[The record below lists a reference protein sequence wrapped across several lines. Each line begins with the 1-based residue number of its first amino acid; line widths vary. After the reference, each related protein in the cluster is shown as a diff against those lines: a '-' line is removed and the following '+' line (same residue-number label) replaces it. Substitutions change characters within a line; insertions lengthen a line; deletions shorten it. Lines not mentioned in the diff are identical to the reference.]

1 LYAAGVNT
9 TCCATDGPTT
19 STTSSYCASG
29 ACLSGEGAAAAEQRS
44 AEIAH
49 QITMADGKGKRIGE
63 WVLAGIL
70 AAMFLF
76 AGGFKL
82 SGAQTA
88 IDNFAKW
95 GYPDW
100 FRIVTGV
107 IEVTAAILVLVPR
120 TSFYGT
126 LLILPT
132 MVGAV
137 ITHVTHGETPNVGLP
152 IVLFALAAVL
162 AYLRRPEWLGRS
174 SWRRVAGGGDAN

>member
-1 LYAAGVNT
+1 M
-9 TCCATDGPTT
+9 TD
-19 STTSSYCASG
+19 ASG
-29 ACLSGEGAAAAEQRS
+29 
-44 AEIAH
+44 
-49 QITMADGKGKRIGE
+49 KRVGV
-63 WVLAGIL
+63 WVLTGML
-70 AAMFLF
+70 ALMFLF

-100 FRIVTGV
+100 FRIVTGL
-107 IEVTAAILVLVPR
+107 IEVAAGVLVLVPR

-137 ITHVTHGETPNVGLP
+137 LTHVTHGETRNIPLP
-152 IVLFALAAVL
+152 LLLFVLAAIL
-162 AYLRRPEWLGRS
+162 AYVRRPEGLR
-174 SWRRVAGGGDAN
+174 